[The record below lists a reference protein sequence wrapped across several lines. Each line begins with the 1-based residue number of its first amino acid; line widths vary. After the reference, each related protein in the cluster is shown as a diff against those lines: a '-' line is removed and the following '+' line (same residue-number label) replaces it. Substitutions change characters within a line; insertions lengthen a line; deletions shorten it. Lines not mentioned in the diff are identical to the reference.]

1 MALQKLK
8 VIGTKLCDGSGKP
21 VQLRGI
27 STLGF
32 RYPEYITREAFESFR
47 DEWGINTIRLAM
59 YTDEP
64 GGYCTDGDREEL
76 KRIMIKGVELATEL
90 SMYVIVDWHILYDKS
105 PMVYKDE
112 AITFF
117 DEMAA
122 LFAEHTNV
130 IYEICNEPQES
141 PFASVIKPYALE
153 VIPVIR
159 KHDKDAVII
168 VGTDNWSQDVDD
180 VIGNAID
187 DPNVMYALHFYAA
200 SHQDKLMKKAVTAL
214 DEGIPIFISECSIC
228 DASGDGILD
237 RDWGS
242 RWLDWADENDI
253 SYIVWNLSNKDESS
267 SILRPDSTS
276 LSNWRQEEYSETG
289 LWFKE
294 RCGSSS
300 QVQRIR

>member
-1 MALQKLK
+1 MKLPGLAVK
-8 VIGTKLCDGSGKP
+8 GTKIVDASGEV

-32 RYPEYITREAFESFR
+32 RYPEYITEASFKTLR
-47 DEWGINTIRLAM
+47 DEWGINVIRLAM

-76 KRIMIKGVELATEL
+76 KKIMIRGVELATEL
-90 SMYVIVDWHILYDKS
+90 SMYVIVDWHILFDKS

-112 AITFF
+112 AIRFF
-117 DEMAA
+117 DEMASR
-122 LFAEHTNV
+122 FKDHTNV

-141 PFASVIKPYALE
+141 PFASIIRPYSLE

-159 KHDKDAVII
+159 KYDKDAIII

-180 VIGNAID
+180 VIGQEID

-200 SHQDKLMKKAVTAL
+200 THQEKLLSKAQTAI
-214 DEGIPIFISECSIC
+214 DSGIPVFISECSIC
-228 DASGDGILD
+228 DASGDGRID
-237 RDWGS
+237 REWGKK
-242 RWLDWADENDI
+242 WIDFADEYDI

-267 SILRPDSTS
+267 SILKSDTSS
-276 LSNWRQEEYSETG
+276 LSDWKDDEYSETG
-289 LWFKE
+289 LWFK
-294 RCGSSS
+294 
-300 QVQRIR
+300 QRISAAKQKQ

>member
-1 MALQKLK
+1 MALERLQ

-32 RYPEYITREAFESFR
+32 RYPEYITKEAFETFR
-47 DEWGINTIRLAM
+47 DEWGINMIRLAM

-76 KRIMIKGVELATEL
+76 KRIMIKGVEIATEL
-90 SMYVIVDWHILYDKS
+90 SLYVIVDWHILLEKS
-105 PMVYKDE
+105 PMIYKDE
-112 AITFF
+112 ALRFF
-117 DEMAA
+117 DEMSA
-122 LFAEHTNV
+122 LFADHTNV
-130 IYEICNEPQES
+130 LYEICNEPQES
-141 PFASVIKPYALE
+141 PFASVIRPYALE

-159 KHDKDAVII
+159 KNDKDAVII

-180 VIGNAID
+180 VIGKAID
-187 DPNVMYALHFYAA
+187 DQNVMYALHFYAA
-200 SHQDKLMKKAVTAL
+200 SHQEKLMNKAVTAL
-214 DEGIPIFISECSIC
+214 AGGVPIFISECSIC

-237 RDWGS
+237 RNWGN
-242 RWLDWADENDI
+242 RWIDWADSNDI
-253 SYIVWNLSNKDESS
+253 SYAVWNLSNKDESS

-289 LWFKE
+289 LWFK
-294 RCGSSS
+294 
-300 QVQRIR
+300 QRMHRVRP

>member
-1 MALQKLK
+1 MALQKLQ

-21 VQLRGI
+21 VQFRGI

-32 RYPEYITREAFESFR
+32 RYPEYITKEAFETFR
-47 DEWGINTIRLAM
+47 DEWGINMIRLAM

-76 KRIMIKGVELATEL
+76 KRIMIKGVEIATEL
-90 SMYVIVDWHILYDKS
+90 SLYVIVDWHILLEKS

-112 AITFF
+112 ALRFF
-117 DEMAA
+117 DEMSA
-122 LFAEHTNV
+122 LFADHTNV
-130 IYEICNEPQES
+130 LYEICNEPQES
-141 PFASVIKPYALE
+141 PFASVIRPYALE

-187 DPNVMYALHFYAA
+187 DQNVMYALHFYAA
-200 SHQDKLMKKAVTAL
+200 SHQEKLMNKAVTAL
-214 DEGIPIFISECSIC
+214 DGGVPIFISECSIC

-237 RDWGS
+237 RNWGN
-242 RWLDWADENDI
+242 RWIDWADSNDI
-253 SYIVWNLSNKDESS
+253 SYVVWNLSNKDESS
-267 SILRPDSTS
+267 SILRADSTS

-289 LWFKE
+289 LWFK
-294 RCGSSS
+294 
-300 QVQRIR
+300 QRMNRVRP

>member
-1 MALQKLK
+1 MKLPGLAVK
-8 VIGTKLCDGSGKP
+8 GIKIVDASGEV

-32 RYPEYITREAFESFR
+32 RYPEYITEASFKTLR
-47 DEWGINTIRLAM
+47 DEWGINVIRLAM

-76 KRIMIKGVELATEL
+76 KKIMIRGVELATEL
-90 SMYVIVDWHILYDKS
+90 SMYVIVDWHILFDKS

-112 AITFF
+112 AIRFF
-117 DEMAA
+117 DEMASR
-122 LFAEHTNV
+122 FKDHTNV

-141 PFASVIKPYALE
+141 PFASIIRPYSLE

-159 KHDKDAVII
+159 KYDKDAIII

-180 VIGNAID
+180 VIGQEID

-200 SHQDKLMKKAVTAL
+200 THQEKLLSKAQTAI
-214 DEGIPIFISECSIC
+214 DSGIPVFISECSIC
-228 DASGDGILD
+228 DASGDGRID
-237 RDWGS
+237 REWGKK
-242 RWLDWADENDI
+242 WIDFADEYDI

-267 SILRPDSTS
+267 SILKSDTSS
-276 LSNWRQEEYSETG
+276 LSDWKDDEYSETG
-289 LWFKE
+289 LWFK
-294 RCGSSS
+294 
-300 QVQRIR
+300 QRISAAKQKQ

>member
-1 MALQKLK
+1 MSLERLQ

-32 RYPEYITREAFESFR
+32 RYPEYIIKDAFECFR
-47 DEWGINTIRLAM
+47 DEWGINMIRLAM

-76 KRIMIKGVELATEL
+76 KRIMIKGVEIATEL
-90 SMYVIVDWHILYDKS
+90 SMYVIVDWHILREKS

-112 AITFF
+112 ALRFF
-117 DEMAA
+117 DEMSA
-122 LFAEHTNV
+122 LYADHTNV
-130 IYEICNEPQES
+130 LYEICNEPQES
-141 PFASVIKPYALE
+141 PFASVIRPYALE

-187 DPNVMYALHFYAA
+187 DQNVMYALHFYAA
-200 SHQDKLMKKAVTAL
+200 SHQEKLMNKAVTAL
-214 DEGIPIFISECSIC
+214 DGGVPIFISECSIC

-237 RDWGS
+237 RNWGN
-242 RWLDWADENDI
+242 RWIDWADSNDI
-253 SYIVWNLSNKDESS
+253 SYVVWNLSNKDESS
-267 SILRPDSTS
+267 SILRADSTS

-289 LWFKE
+289 LWFK
-294 RCGSSS
+294 
-300 QVQRIR
+300 QRMNRVRP

>member
-1 MALQKLK
+1 MSLPALK
-8 VIGTKLCDGSGKP
+8 VIGTKLCDTTGRA

-32 RYPEYITREAFESFR
+32 RYPEYITKESFETLR
-47 DEWGINTIRLAM
+47 DEWGINVIRLAM

-64 GGYCTDGDREEL
+64 GGYCTDGDKEEL

-112 AITFF
+112 AIRFF
-117 DEMAA
+117 DEMAPM
-122 LFAEHTNV
+122 FADHTNV
-130 IYEICNEPQES
+130 IYEICNEPQDS
-141 PFASVIKPYALE
+141 PFESVIRPYALE

-168 VGTDNWSQDVDD
+168 VGTNNWSQDVDE
-180 VIGNAID
+180 VIGRQID

-200 SHQDKLMKKAVTAL
+200 THQDKLLKKAQTAL
-214 DEGIPIFISECSIC
+214 DGGIPIFISECSIC
-228 DASGDGILD
+228 DASGDGVVD
-237 RDWGS
+237 RTWGKT
-242 RWLDWADENDI
+242 WIDFADENEL

-267 SILRPDSTS
+267 SILKCDSTS
-276 LSNWRQEEYSETG
+276 LSHWKEDEYSETG
-289 LWFKE
+289 LWFMK
-294 RCGSSS
+294 
-300 QVQRIR
+300 RISGK

>member
-1 MALQKLK
+1 MSLPALK
-8 VIGTKLCDGSGKP
+8 VIGTKLGDTTGRA

-32 RYPEYITREAFESFR
+32 RYPEYITKESFETLR
-47 DEWGINTIRLAM
+47 DEWGINVIRLAM

-64 GGYCTDGDREEL
+64 GGYCTDGDKEEL

-112 AITFF
+112 AIRFF
-117 DEMAA
+117 DEMAPM
-122 LFAEHTNV
+122 FADHTNV
-130 IYEICNEPQES
+130 IYEICNEPQDS
-141 PFASVIKPYALE
+141 PFESVIRPYALE

-168 VGTDNWSQDVDD
+168 VGTNNWSQDVDE
-180 VIGNAID
+180 VIGRQID

-200 SHQDKLMKKAVTAL
+200 THQDKLLRKAQTAL
-214 DEGIPIFISECSIC
+214 EGGIPIFISECSIC
-228 DASGDGILD
+228 DASGDGVVD
-237 RDWGS
+237 RKWGKT
-242 RWLDWADENDI
+242 WIDFADENEL

-267 SILRPDSTS
+267 SILKCDSTS
-276 LSNWRQEEYSETG
+276 LSHWKEDEYSETG
-289 LWFKE
+289 LWFKK
-294 RCGSSS
+294 
-300 QVQRIR
+300 RISGIT

>member
-1 MALQKLK
+1 MKLPGLAVK
-8 VIGTKLCDGSGKP
+8 GTKIVDASGEV

-32 RYPEYITREAFESFR
+32 RYPEYITEASFKTLR
-47 DEWGINTIRLAM
+47 DEWGINVIRLAM

-76 KRIMIKGVELATEL
+76 KKIMIRGVELATEL
-90 SMYVIVDWHILYDKS
+90 SMYVIVDWHILFDKS

-112 AITFF
+112 AIRFF
-117 DEMAA
+117 DDMASR
-122 LFAEHTNV
+122 FKDHTNV

-141 PFASVIKPYALE
+141 PFASIIRPYSLE

-159 KHDKDAVII
+159 KYDKDAIII

-180 VIGNAID
+180 VIGQEID

-200 SHQDKLMKKAVTAL
+200 THQEKLLSKAQTAI
-214 DEGIPIFISECSIC
+214 DSGIPVFISECSIC
-228 DASGDGILD
+228 DASGGGRID
-237 RDWGS
+237 REWGKK
-242 RWLDWADENDI
+242 WIDFADEHDI

-267 SILRPDSTS
+267 SILKSDTSS
-276 LSNWRQEEYSETG
+276 LSDWKDDEYSETG
-289 LWFKE
+289 LWFK
-294 RCGSSS
+294 
-300 QVQRIR
+300 QRISAAKQKQ

>member
-1 MALQKLK
+1 MKLPGLAVK
-8 VIGTKLCDGSGKP
+8 GTKIVDASGEV

-32 RYPEYITREAFESFR
+32 RYPEYITEASFKTLR
-47 DEWGINTIRLAM
+47 DEWGINVIRLAM

-76 KRIMIKGVELATEL
+76 KKIMIRGVELATEL
-90 SMYVIVDWHILYDKS
+90 SMYVIVDWHILFDKS

-112 AITFF
+112 AIRFF
-117 DEMAA
+117 DEMASR
-122 LFAEHTNV
+122 FKDHTNV

-141 PFASVIKPYALE
+141 PFASVIRPYSLE

-159 KHDKDAVII
+159 KYDKDAIII

-180 VIGNAID
+180 VIGQEID

-200 SHQDKLMKKAVTAL
+200 THHEKLLSKAQTAI
-214 DEGIPIFISECSIC
+214 DSGIPVFISECSIC
-228 DASGDGILD
+228 DASGDGRID
-237 RDWGS
+237 REWGKK
-242 RWLDWADENDI
+242 WIDFADEHDI

-267 SILRPDSTS
+267 SILKSDTSS
-276 LSNWRQEEYSETG
+276 LSDWKDDEYSETG
-289 LWFKE
+289 LWFK
-294 RCGSSS
+294 
-300 QVQRIR
+300 QRISAAKQKQ

>member
-1 MALQKLK
+1 MALERLQ

-32 RYPEYITREAFESFR
+32 RYPEYITKEAFECFR
-47 DEWGINTIRLAM
+47 DEWGINMIRLAM

-76 KRIMIKGVELATEL
+76 KRIMIKGVEIATEL
-90 SMYVIVDWHILYDKS
+90 SMYVIVDWHILREKS

-112 AITFF
+112 ALRFF
-117 DEMAA
+117 DEMSA
-122 LFAEHTNV
+122 LFADHTNV
-130 IYEICNEPQES
+130 LYEICNEPQES
-141 PFASVIKPYALE
+141 PFASVIRPYALE

-187 DPNVMYALHFYAA
+187 DQNVMYALHFYAA
-200 SHQDKLMKKAVTAL
+200 SHQEKLMNKAVTAL
-214 DEGIPIFISECSIC
+214 EGGVPIFISECSIC

-237 RDWGS
+237 RNWGN
-242 RWLDWADENDI
+242 RWIDWADSNDI
-253 SYIVWNLSNKDESS
+253 SYVVWNLSNKDESS
-267 SILRPDSTS
+267 SILRADSTS

-289 LWFKE
+289 LWFK
-294 RCGSSS
+294 
-300 QVQRIR
+300 QRMNRVRP

>member
-1 MALQKLK
+1 MALQKLR

>member
-1 MALQKLK
+1 MKLPGLAVK
-8 VIGTKLCDGSGKP
+8 GTKIVDASGEV

-32 RYPEYITREAFESFR
+32 RYPEYITEASFKTLR
-47 DEWGINTIRLAM
+47 DEWGINVIRLAM

-76 KRIMIKGVELATEL
+76 KKIMIRGVELATEL
-90 SMYVIVDWHILYDKS
+90 SMYVIVDWHILFDKS

-112 AITFF
+112 AIRFF
-117 DEMAA
+117 DEMASR
-122 LFAEHTNV
+122 FKDHTNV

-141 PFASVIKPYALE
+141 PFASIIRPYSLE

-159 KHDKDAVII
+159 KYDKDAIII

-180 VIGNAID
+180 VIGQEID

-200 SHQDKLMKKAVTAL
+200 THQEKLLSKAQTAI
-214 DEGIPIFISECSIC
+214 DSGIPVFISECSIC
-228 DASGDGILD
+228 DASGDGRID
-237 RDWGS
+237 REWGKK
-242 RWLDWADENDI
+242 WIDFADEHDI

-267 SILRPDSTS
+267 SILKSDTSS
-276 LSNWRQEEYSETG
+276 LSDWKDDEYSETG
-289 LWFKE
+289 LWFK
-294 RCGSSS
+294 
-300 QVQRIR
+300 QRISAAKQKQ

>member
-1 MALQKLK
+1 MDLPRLRVNK
-8 VIGTKLCDGSGKP
+8 TTLCDESGKA

-32 RYPEYITREAFESFR
+32 RYPQYITEEAFRTLR
-47 DEWGINTIRLAM
+47 DEWGANTIRLAM

-64 GGYCTDGDREEL
+64 GGYCTDGNKEEL
-76 KRIMIKGVELATEL
+76 KQLMIKGVGIATKL

-105 PMVYKDE
+105 PMVYKEE
-112 AITFF
+112 AIRFF
-117 DEMAA
+117 DEMAG
-122 LFAEHTNV
+122 LFSGHTNV

-141 PFASVIKPYALE
+141 PFGSVIRPYSLE

-180 VIGNAID
+180 VIGQRLE
-187 DPNVMYALHFYAA
+187 DPNVIYALHFYAA
-200 SHQDKLMKKAVTAL
+200 THRDKLFKKAQTAL
-214 DEGIPIFISECSIC
+214 KAGIPIFISECSIC
-228 DASGDGILD
+228 DASGDGKID
-237 RDWGS
+237 RQWGKK
-242 RWLDWADENDI
+242 WIDFADKNDL

-267 SILRPDSTS
+267 SILRPDAAS
-276 LSNWRQEEYSETG
+276 LSHWKEEEYSETG

-294 RCGSSS
+294 RISG
-300 QVQRIR
+300 QKV

>member
-300 QVQRIR
+300 RVQRIR

>member
-112 AITFF
+112 AIRFF

-122 LFAEHTNV
+122 LFADHTNV

-200 SHQDKLMKKAVTAL
+200 SHQEKLMKKAVTAL

-267 SILRPDSTS
+267 SILRPNSTS

-294 RCGSSS
+294 RIGSSS
-300 QVQRIR
+300 RVQRIR

>member
-1 MALQKLK
+1 MALERLQ

-32 RYPEYITREAFESFR
+32 RYPEYITKEAFETFR
-47 DEWGINTIRLAM
+47 DEWGINMIRLAM

-76 KRIMIKGVELATEL
+76 KRIMIKGVEIATEL
-90 SMYVIVDWHILYDKS
+90 SLYVIVDWHILLEKS

-112 AITFF
+112 ALRFF
-117 DEMAA
+117 DEMSA
-122 LFAEHTNV
+122 LYADHTNV
-130 IYEICNEPQES
+130 LYEICNEPQES

-180 VIGNAID
+180 VIGNEID

-200 SHQDKLMKKAVTAL
+200 SHQEKLMKKAVTAL